1 MFQTGAHTA
10 ALYPQNIFPSHYTG
24 KVRVFRE
31 IFKISAIQRRS
42 FYIDT
47 GREQHIRSVFDTFI
61 RNRFAL

>member
-1 MFQTGAHTA
+1 MLQAGTHSP
-10 ALYPQNIFPSHYTG
+10 ALYAVNIFPSHHTG
-24 KVRVFRE
+24 KIGIFRK

-47 GREQHIRSVFDTFI
+47 GREQHIRSVFDTLI